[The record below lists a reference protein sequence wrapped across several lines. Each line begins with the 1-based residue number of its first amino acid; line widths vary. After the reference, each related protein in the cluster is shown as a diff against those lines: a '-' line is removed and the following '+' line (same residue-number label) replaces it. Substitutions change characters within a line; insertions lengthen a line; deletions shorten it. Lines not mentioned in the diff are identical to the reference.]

1 MSILSSESLK
11 ALQAEYM
18 RAFPA
23 KWVLISD
30 AFKNA
35 SWSILERELHKFSG
49 SGATYKMPEISKL
62 SKAIELYLEKNS
74 PPNLDILW
82 EALELFRQVL
92 DGRQNNA
99 PLDIYD
105 HEILKKLE

>member
-1 MSILSSESLK
+1 MSILSSEAIK
-11 ALQAEYM
+11 ALQADYM
-18 RAFPA
+18 RSFPA
-23 KWVLISD
+23 KWILMTE
-30 AFKNA
+30 AYKNG
-35 SWSILERELHKFSG
+35 SWTILERELHKFSG

-74 PPNLDILW
+74 PPNLELLW

-92 DGRQNNA
+92 DGRQNDT

-105 HEILKKLE
+105 HAILKKME